1 MGWRPSGAGISD
13 WEKNFDPA
21 QNARL
26 DLEQVHVIEEDGEA
40 RASTTVLPLESLW
53 RASGDR
59 WAASLRS
66 WSIPPTGGGATR
78 GKLMRAVLR
87 DMRER
92 GVSLSL
98 LAPFAH
104 AFYRIFGYE
113 LATEAIEYRLK
124 PADLPT
130 SPEQS
135 HLRAYQEEDLS
146 SLMDLYEAEAK
157 GHTLSVRRSEGHWKT
172 SLSKKDADVAVY
184 ERDGDVE
191 GYILYK
197 ISGWQD
203 RDPRRTLSV
212 EEIVAATPRAR
223 EALLSFMAGLD
234 PLVYGIKL
242 FTPRGEPLHPYLRS
256 SHVDAKIE
264 PDQML
269 RLVDVEG
276 ALGYLERTP
285 GAPLVLDVSDDVIPE
300 NSGEYTVAE
309 AKLSVGRRRRRASRS
324 TYASSPSSTPGTFRY
339 RDLARHGLI
348 RGELSRSSRSPG
360 GALPPGRPVALWAG
374 SFLISISASHLVDRG
389 MFGAANVSP
398 AVN

>member
-1 MGWRPSGAGISD
+1 MMELRRYREGDMDALARVGVAAFGGSVSD

-26 DLEQVHVIEEDGEA
+26 DLEQVHVIEEDGEV
-40 RASTTVLPLESLW
+40 RASTTVLPLESFVAGEW
-53 RASGDR
+53 R
-59 WAASLRS
+59 
-66 WSIPPTGGGATR
+66 PMGGISAVMAHPAYRRRGYA

-113 LATEAIEYRLK
+113 LVTEEIEYKLK

-135 HLRAYQEEDLS
+135 HLRAYSEEDLS
-146 SLMDLYEAEAK
+146 ALMDLYTAEAK
-157 GHTLSVRRSEGHWKT
+157 RHTLSVRRSEGHWKK
-172 SLSKKDADVAVY
+172 SLADKDTDAAVY

-203 RDPRRTLSV
+203 RDPRRTLTV
-212 EEIVAATPRAR
+212 EEAVAATVQAR
-223 EALLSFMAGLD
+223 EALFSFMAGLD
-234 PLVYGIKL
+234 PLVYGIKH

-276 ALGYLERTP
+276 ALGYLGRVSE
-285 GAPLVLDVSDDVIPE
+285 APLVLEVSDDVIPE
-300 NSGEYTVAE
+300 NADEYTIGEGRVVRGVDAGE
-309 AKLSVGRRRRRASRS
+309 SVSLDVRQLAQL
-324 TYASSPSSTPGTFRY
+324 YAGYLPARE
-339 RDLARHGLI
+339 LARHGLV
-348 RGELSRSSRSPG
+348 RASSPE
-360 GALPPGRPVALWAG
+360 ALDLLEALFPVGDPWL
-374 SFLISISASHLVDRG
+374 
-389 MFGAANVSP
+389 FGP
-398 AVN
+398 DHF

>member
-1 MGWRPSGAGISD
+1 MMELRRYREGDIDALARVGVAAFGGSVSD

-26 DLEQVHVIEEDGEA
+26 DLEQVHVIEEDGEV
-40 RASTTVLPLESLW
+40 RASTTVLPLESFVEGEW
-53 RASGDR
+53 RP
-59 WAASLRS
+59 
-66 WSIPPTGGGATR
+66 IGGISAVMAHPAYRRRGYA

-98 LAPFAH
+98 LSPFAH

-113 LATEAIEYRLK
+113 LTTEDIEYKLK

-135 HLRAYQEEDLS
+135 HLRAYREEDLS
-146 SLMDLYEAEAK
+146 ALMDLYTAEAK
-157 GHTLSVRRSEGHWKT
+157 RHTLSVRRSEAHWKK
-172 SLSKKDADVAVY
+172 SLADKDKDVAVY
-184 ERDGDVE
+184 EGDGDVE

-203 RDPRRTLSV
+203 RDPRRTLTV
-212 EEIVAATPRAR
+212 DELVAGTVRAR

-234 PLVYGIKL
+234 PLVYGIKH
-242 FTPRGEPLHPYLRS
+242 FTPRGEPLHPYLSS
-256 SHVDAKIE
+256 SHVNAKIE

-276 ALGYLERTP
+276 ALGYLERVSE
-285 GAPLVLDVSDDVIPE
+285 APLVLDISDDVIPE
-300 NSGEYTVAE
+300 NAGAYTFGDGKIVRGTETGE
-309 AKLSVGRRRRRASRS
+309 SVSLDVRQLAQL
-324 TYASSPSSTPGTFRY
+324 YAGYLPA
-339 RDLARHGLI
+339 RDLARHGLV
-348 RGELSRSSRSPG
+348 RVSSPE
-360 GALPPGRPVALWAG
+360 ALDLLEALFPLGDPWLYG
-374 SFLISISASHLVDRG
+374 PDHF
-389 MFGAANVSP
+389 
-398 AVN
+398 

>member
-1 MGWRPSGAGISD
+1 MELRRYRDGDMDTLTRLGVASFGGGISD
-13 WEKNFDPA
+13 WEMNFDPA

-26 DLEQVHVIEEDGEA
+26 DLEQVHVIEEDGEV
-40 RASTTVLPLESLW
+40 RASTTVLPLESYVEGEW
-53 RASGDR
+53 RPMGGI
-59 WAASLRS
+59 AAVMAHPAYRRR
-66 WSIPPTGGGATR
+66 GYA
-78 GKLMRAVLR
+78 GKLMRAVLL

-98 LAPFAH
+98 LSPFAH

-113 LATEAIEYRLK
+113 LVTEDIKYRLK

-146 SLMDLYEAEAK
+146 SLMKLYEAEAK

-172 SLSKKDADVAVY
+172 TLSKKDADVAVY
-184 ERDGDVE
+184 ERDGEVE

-212 EEIVAATPRAR
+212 EEIVAATQRAR
-223 EALLSFMAGLD
+223 EALYSFMAGLD

-242 FTPRGEPLHPYLRS
+242 FTPRGEPLHPYLKS
-256 SHVDAKIE
+256 AHVDAKIE

-269 RLVDVEG
+269 RLIDVEG
-276 ALGYLERTP
+276 ALGYLGRTP
-285 GAPLVLDVSDDVIPE
+285 EAPLVLDLSDDVIPE
-300 NSGEYTVAE
+300 NSGEYTLAAGEVVRGAE
-309 AKLSVGRRRRRASRS
+309 AGESVSLDVRQLAQLYAGYLPAS
-324 TYASSPSSTPGTFRY
+324 
-339 RDLARHGLI
+339 DLARHGLV
-348 RGELSRSSRSPG
+348 RASSPEALDLL
-360 GALPPGRPVALWAG
+360 GALFPPGDPWL
-374 SFLISISASHLVDRG
+374 
-389 MFGAANVSP
+389 FGP
-398 AVN
+398 DHF